1 MTASDDALAQLDDY
15 LSGALSDVHAGDYEE
30 ALFAAA
36 AAGSAPELAHLDA
49 LYQQVAWFAAR
60 GGFMAGTTA
69 EVINHLRTLPRV
81 HYLDIGADT
90 HTVEWPAD
98 TELVVYRVDV
108 DLRGYENID
117 VEILNAQGEHMKWF
131 RDCIFDPADG
141 ALYGVCDAP
150 LARSTFRIEPVVAR
164 VQAIRANGTSGKRE
178 IVAELRVT
186 PH

>member
-1 MTASDDALAQLDDY
+1 MTTAHDALAQLDDY
-15 LSGALSDVHAGDYEE
+15 LSGSLSDEHAVAYEE
-30 ALFAAA
+30 SLFAAA
-36 AAGSAPELAHLDA
+36 AAGRAPELTHLDA

-90 HTVEWPAD
+90 HTVEWPAE

-108 DLRGYENID
+108 DLRGYHDID

-131 RDCIFDPADG
+131 RDCTFDAADG

-150 LARSTFRIEPVVAR
+150 LARSTFRIEPVIAR
-164 VQAIRANGTSGKRE
+164 VHAKRASGNRE